1 MFGGLRS
8 EAVRETAVAR
18 VGVHRRDRTDVE
30 KSALM
35 GSLPNPETM
44 LRADVDVVREE
55 PGDEA
60 SAVAAGASG
69 AGRSPDQ
76 TEQIG
81 VQKAL
86 IEFGKC
92 PIQLGR

>member
-1 MFGGLRS
+1 MF
-8 EAVRETAVAR
+8 
-18 VGVHRRDRTDVE
+18 
-30 KSALM
+30 
-35 GSLPNPETM
+35 
-44 LRADVDVVREE
+44 RADVDVAREE
-55 PGDEA
+55 SGDGA

-81 VQKAL
+81 VQKVL

-92 PIQLGR
+92 SIQLGR